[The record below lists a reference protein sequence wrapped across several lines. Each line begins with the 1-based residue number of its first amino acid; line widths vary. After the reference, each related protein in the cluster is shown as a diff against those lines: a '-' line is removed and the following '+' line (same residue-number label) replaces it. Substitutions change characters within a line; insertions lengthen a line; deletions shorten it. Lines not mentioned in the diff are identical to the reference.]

1 MEILADGGC
10 RRYLLF
16 PDSLVRFPSLGVES
30 GPRFLSFPWIGLD
43 RSGTTVRRVTPSTP
57 AGPFLRCLAEICIT
71 SKAKRRNQ
79 MNQSTKDEIKGN
91 IHEAKGTVKEKAGQV
106 TNNPNLTAEGKNEKL
121 AGKVEKKVGQIEKV
135 FEK

>member
-1 MEILADGGC
+1 
-10 RRYLLF
+10 LF
-16 PDSLVRFPSLGVES
+16 PDNLVRFPNLGVES
-30 GPRFLSFPWIGLD
+30 GPKVFVVSLD
-43 RSGTTVRRVTPSTP
+43 WTRPKRNDCQASHPPTP
-57 AGPFLRCLAEICIT
+57 AGSFYRCLAEIGKT
-71 SKAKRRNQ
+71 SKAKGRNQ